1 MAYPL
6 INGAP
11 INGTD
16 STASW
21 SVGNIVETG
30 TAASAL
36 RATAAGD
43 QPWVFGQFRV
53 QSGTDVEFSPFGMSL
68 VRSGLHSAIA
78 AQPPATVD
86 VQAAGARPM
95 VLGDLT
101 AVLAP
106 ITVDAGGAS
115 PMAIGGI
122 FTAFAAQAGGADA
135 LDLGGISVAISAYAS
150 GTSPMSVGHAS
161 AVPTIS
167 PAGMRL
173 GVAGMAVAFAATVVV
188 GATGAAPLVLGGFG
202 SPYAPVRA
210 RQSFPMRLGTI
221 ALNRGTAC

>member
-1 MAYPL
+1 MNYPL
-6 INGAP
+6 INGAT
-11 INGTD
+11 INGADTN
-16 STASW
+16 TSW
-21 SVGNIVETG
+21 SVGNIVEPG
-30 TAASAL
+30 TAAL
-36 RATAAGD
+36 TQRAEAVGE
-43 QPWVFGQFRV
+43 QPWGFGQFRV
-53 QSGTDVEFSPFGMSL
+53 RSGTDVEFSPFGVSL

-78 AQPPATVD
+78 KQPPATVD

-135 LDLGGISVAISAYAS
+135 LDLGGISVTISAYAS
-150 GTSPMSVGHAS
+150 GASPMSVGHAS

-173 GVAGMAVAFAATVVV
+173 GVAGMAVASAATVVV
-188 GATGAAPLVLGGFG
+188 DATGAAPLVLGGFG
-202 SPYAPVRA
+202 SPYARVRA
-210 RQSFPMRLGTI
+210 RQSFPMHLGQLTI
-221 ALNRGTAC
+221 NRGTTC

>member
-1 MAYPL
+1 MSYPL
-6 INGAP
+6 INGAT

-21 SVGNIVETG
+21 SVGNIVEAG
-30 TAASAL
+30 TATSAQ
-36 RATAAGD
+36 RADAVGA
-43 QPWVFGQFRV
+43 QPWGFGQFRV
-53 QSGTDVEFSPFGMSL
+53 RSGTDVEFSPFGMSL
-68 VRSGLHSAIA
+68 GRSGLHSAIA

-101 AVLAP
+101 VVPAP

-115 PMAIGGI
+115 PMALGAISA
-122 FTAFAAQAGGADA
+122 AFAGAAAGSDALTLGSIGVATSTYAGGAW
-135 LDLGGISVAISAYAS
+135 
-150 GTSPMSVGHAS
+150 PMSVGHAS
-161 AVPTIS
+161 AVPAVS

-173 GVAGMAVAFAATVVV
+173 GVAGVAVASAATVVV
-188 GATGAAPLVLGGFG
+188 DATGAAPLVLGGFG

-210 RQSFPMRLGTI
+210 RQSFPMRLGPITI
-221 ALNRGTAC
+221 NRGTAC

>member
-16 STASW
+16 SIVSW
-21 SVGNIVETG
+21 SVGNVVEVG
-30 TAASAL
+30 TATSTQRVDAVGA
-36 RATAAGD
+36 
-43 QPWVFGQFRV
+43 QPWAFGQFRV
-53 QSGTDVEFSPFGMSL
+53 RSGTDVEFSPSGMSL

-101 AVLAP
+101 VVPAP

-115 PMAIGGI
+115 PMALGAIS
-122 FTAFAAQAGGADA
+122 TAFAGVAAGSDA
-135 LDLGGISVAISAYAS
+135 FSLGGIGVAISTYAS
-150 GTSPMSVGHAS
+150 GASPMSIGHAS
-161 AVPTIS
+161 AVPAIS

-173 GVAGMAVAFAATVVV
+173 GVSGVAVASAATVVV
-188 GATGAAPLVLGGFG
+188 DAAGAAPLALGGFG
-202 SPYAPVRA
+202 SPYALARA
-210 RQSFPMRLGTI
+210 RQSFPMRLGPITI
-221 ALNRGTAC
+221 NRGTAC

>member
-1 MAYPL
+1 MNYPL

-16 STASW
+16 STDSW

-53 QSGTDVEFSPFGMSL
+53 QSGTDVEFSPFGVSL

-106 ITVDAGGAS
+106 ITVDAGGAIRRRCLRLIVI
-115 PMAIGGI
+115 PPLAHILGPLRRED
-122 FTAFAAQAGGADA
+122 AALFGACQA
-135 LDLGGISVAISAYAS
+135 LL
-150 GTSPMSVGHAS
+150 
-161 AVPTIS
+161 
-167 PAGMRL
+167 
-173 GVAGMAVAFAATVVV
+173 
-188 GATGAAPLVLGGFG
+188 
-202 SPYAPVRA
+202 A
-210 RQSFPMRLGTI
+210 R
-221 ALNRGTAC
+221 